1 MQLEVVVRTLHC
13 LGTCRP
19 RRQPCHRPLD
29 RPVYEKQL
37 KVAITHWLP
46 VAATDYTVLLWLMH
60 DGVNACFSGNVLNTR
75 LVLDVHMSAMCCRS
89 SFSDFY
95 RAMLCI
101 ALHGT
106 SCSVPFILANS
117 CSADPLPWS
126 TVPLPSRSRKAQS
139 RSYPAPADVSPVPVP
154 IPRTYFL
161 IPTNSRFVM
170 YVVGYVSQ
178 PV

>member
-126 TVPLPSRSRKAQS
+126 TVPLLSRSRRCKSCS
-139 RSYPAPADVSPVPVP
+139 RPDPANIFSYPDEFPLCYV
-154 IPRTYFL
+154 R
-161 IPTNSRFVM
+161 SRLCIAACVK
-170 YVVGYVSQ
+170 
-178 PV
+178 